1 MKKLIVISDIHID
14 DYRSDVP
21 GQRLKNYIKLAE
33 IIRDKAIELNSEY
46 IILAGDILNR
56 AIAPPHVLSVLYR
69 FVKILGESKAKILYI
84 CGQHDINEK
93 ELSNISNTYLNV
105 FKSEN
110 NTFYAHEH
118 SILVEGTTIYFENYT
133 RSLEVEPA
141 RQCDVYISHVT
152 LGRVKVNNK
161 KFKLGIF
168 GDIHDWVDIDNMH
181 SIGTPIQIHRMEK
194 PEGVIGILTVDKG
207 KDPKFERFVYDPEF
221 KIFPKLKAPD
231 KAIESKDD
239 FSEEDK
245 KLISILNC
253 EHDFYNDINQVVTEL
268 GVLDI
273 HNKIDM
279 SCVPEPISLDFKL
292 VRAYARDF
300 KSIKDVNLEFEK
312 LGKVSFIS
320 GDNGSGKTSI
330 IEMVFAAL
338 LGDRRLVDKYQAQR
352 PDADIMVGVVLEYKS
367 STYEICRGSG
377 WTKFFVNGTEIT
389 KGSKT
394 NLENYIVECLP
405 FLNLMWMFYIKTYQH
420 FFDNNR
426 IEMVKKCFNLEIFDV
441 FYSQGKIVLS
451 KANAALSKENDKN
464 NMLKGSYE
472 TERTNLTAIVED
484 LKSVENTDVTQEVK
498 LKNSLS
504 SLRDSLTQRA
514 KVKGKLE
521 TIKSQI
527 EDLSKETSNKLPSRE
542 ILNIYKARLDRL
554 NEISSEIRSTKRFI
568 ENTNNLL
575 KSIKTVICPNC
586 KTEITIG
593 DSTKETLTKNLD
605 DYNKAL
611 EGYLAEFSK
620 LSNLP
625 NPYNSLELQRMLDKL
640 GKDEVLASRLTK
652 LKSELEI
659 HYSSLRDLDDQ
670 LSVMPLESDLQEK
683 LISIEKKKILLNTK
697 LNCESRM
704 QGIINEA
711 KFCKNKRDELHVEIQ
726 KCVKYI
732 SIFDLKNLDSL
743 PYKVLVK
750 ISEFLST
757 NDIIFKT
764 YSELNNGNLV
774 LDISCKLKVGN
785 EFIEYDKC
793 SQGQKTSLDFFI
805 LSRFLELLG
814 NVGIVGIDEGL
825 SALNPSRYDDACE
838 IIRNLN
844 SRLILITSHQLG
856 FAEYDSFISCKL
868 DEAGETHIEV
878 MK

>member
-1 MKKLIVISDIHID
+1 MQKLIVISDIHID

-33 IIRDKAIELNSEY
+33 IIRDKAIELKSGY

-56 AIAPPHVLSVLYR
+56 AVAPPHVLSVLYE
-69 FVKILGESKAKILYI
+69 FVKILGESKAKLLYI

-93 ELSNISNTYLNV
+93 ELSDVSNTYLNV

-110 NTFYAHEH
+110 NTYYAHGH
-118 SILVEGTTIYFENYT
+118 SIVVEGTRIYFENYT
-133 RSLEVEPA
+133 RSLEVDPA

-152 LGRVKVNNK
+152 LGRVKVHNE
-161 KFKLGIF
+161 KFKLGVF

-181 SIGTPIQIHRMEK
+181 SIGTPIQIHRMER
-194 PEGVIGILTVDKG
+194 PEGAIGVLTVEKG
-207 KDPKFERFVYDPEF
+207 KDPKFERLVYDPEF
-221 KIFPKLKAPD
+221 KIFPKLKARD
-231 KAIESKDD
+231 KAVNVKEV

-245 KLISILNC
+245 KLIDILNC
-253 EHDFYNDINQVVTEL
+253 KHDFYNEITQVVTDL

-279 SCVPEPISLDFKL
+279 SSAPEPISLDFKL
-292 VRAYARDF
+292 IRSYARDF
-300 KSIKDVNLEFEK
+300 KSIRDLNLEFDK
-312 LGKVSFIS
+312 LGKVAFIS

-330 IEMVFAAL
+330 IEMVFVAL
-338 LGDRRLVDKYQAQR
+338 LGDRRLADKYQSQR
-352 PDADIMVGVVLEYKS
+352 PNADIMVGVVLEYKS
-367 STYEICRGSG
+367 SVYEICRGSG
-377 WTKFFVNGTEIT
+377 WTKFFINGAEIT
-389 KGSKT
+389 KSSKT
-394 NLENYIVECLP
+394 NLENYIVDCLP
-405 FLNLMWMFYIKTYQH
+405 FLRLMWIFYIKTYQH

-426 IEMVKKCFNLEIFDV
+426 IEMVKKCFNLEIFDA
-441 FYSQGKIVLS
+441 FYSQGKIVLA
-451 KANAALSKENDKN
+451 KANADLLKEQDKN
-464 NMLKGSYE
+464 NVLRGSYE
-472 TERTNLTAIVED
+472 TEKTHLTAISED
-484 LKSVENTDVTQEVK
+484 LKSVEDADVSQEAN
-498 LKNSLS
+498 LKNTLCK
-504 SLRDSLTQRA
+504 LRESLTQRA

-521 TIKSQI
+521 MIKSQM
-527 EDLSKETSNKLPSRE
+527 EELSEETTADLPSRE
-542 ILNIYKARLDRL
+542 VLKIYTARLKRL
-554 NEISSEIRSTKRFI
+554 NEISAEIRNTKRFI
-568 ENTNNLL
+568 ENTKGLL
-575 KSIKTVICPNC
+575 KSIKTVVCPNC
-586 KTEITIG
+586 NTEISIG
-593 DSTKETLTKNLD
+593 DSTKETLTKNLN
-605 DYNKAL
+605 DYNEAL
-611 EGYLAEFSK
+611 KGYLAEFSK

-625 NPYNSLELQRMLDKL
+625 NPYSQAELQGMLDKL
-640 GKDEVLASRLTK
+640 GKAEVLASRLTK

-670 LSVMPLESDLQEK
+670 LSVMPLESELQEK

-711 KFCKNKRDELHVEIQ
+711 KLCKNRRDKLQVEVQ
-726 KCVKYI
+726 KCIKYI

-757 NDIIFKT
+757 DDIIFKT
-764 YSELNNGNLV
+764 YSELNNGNLI
-774 LDISCKLKVGN
+774 LDISCKLKVGD

-793 SQGQKTSLDFFI
+793 SQGQRTSLDFFI

-814 NVGIVGIDEGL
+814 NVGVVGVDEGL

-856 FAEYDSFISCKL
+856 FAEYDSFVACKL
-868 DEAGETHIEV
+868 DETGETHIEV
-878 MK
+878 IK